1 MFEFIFVFIYL
12 YYLYLFVFISSGE
25 IIPLIGCTVI
35 TETPSKCERIE
46 NEVNLKIP
54 NRKT

>member
-25 IIPLIGCTVI
+25 ITPLIGCTVI
-35 TETPSKCERIE
+35 TETSSRCERIE

>member
-12 YYLYLFVFISSGE
+12 YYLYLVVFISSGE
-25 IIPLIGCTVI
+25 ITPLIGCTVI
-35 TETPSKCERIE
+35 TQTPCRCERIE
-46 NEVNLKIP
+46 NEVNSKIQ